1 MNYTKLDAR
10 KKILLNYT
18 GKEVI
23 LEQEEGK
30 ELYSSNM
37 RLPSIGFAYIDRYY
51 PQDARRTYDLFH
63 TLNCEV
69 VGLPPPKSKTFYI
82 VNRSV
87 AELMS
92 SWRFDLITPWP
103 VIEESFGTIRC
114 NDLTKMNIVGF

>member
-1 MNYTKLDAR
+1 MNYTKMDAK

-37 RLPSIGFAYIDRYY
+37 RLPSVGFATIERYY
-51 PQDARRTYDLFH
+51 PEDGQKTYDFFH

-69 VGLPPPKSKTFYI
+69 VGLPAPQTNVFFI
-82 VNRSV
+82 VNRPI
-87 AELMS
+87 AELLS
-92 SWRFDLITPWP
+92 SWRFDLIIPWP
-103 VIEESFGTIRC
+103 VVEETFGSLRC
-114 NDLTKMNIVGF
+114 RDFTKIQIVGF